1 MIILE
6 NRHCR
11 LRSLISLMLVVP
23 LLLTSSACNHSIERS
38 ISGNVTF
45 DGVPL
50 ESGEIQFKPLEG
62 SDGPTAGSMIVN
74 GRYAIPAV
82 AQGVRANNKYRV
94 EITALIGQGRMSPD
108 PNSPSGQ
115 SELLENIIP
124 DRYNTQSTLQ
134 VTVSS
139 NPSENS
145 FNFDLTR

>member
-6 NRHCR
+6 NRQCF
-11 LRSLISLMLVVP
+11 LCPLISLMLVFP

-45 DGVPL
+45 DGAPL
-50 ESGEIQFKPLEG
+50 KSGEIQFKPLEG
-62 SDGPTAGSMIVN
+62 SQGPTAGALIVN
-74 GRYAIPAV
+74 GRYEIPAV
-82 AQGVRANNKYRV
+82 AQGVKAQHKYRV
-94 EITALIGQGRMSPD
+94 EITALVGQGRMSPD

-124 DRYNTQSTLQ
+124 ERYNTQSTLQ

-145 FNFDLTR
+145 FDFDLTR